1 MLENRGR
8 EGEPPLFL
16 LPGEERERERE
27 RAISTA
33 LQTSS
38 AVSFRSSPS
47 AFSFHK
53 LVRLDSDPME
63 RSIHRG
69 TISISPGSSVSVPCP
84 LPIIEGKGEVW
95 VLLNG
100 RSNHWLPSDRFVP
113 SCCLRFSE
121 SIHGY

>member
-69 TISISPGSSVSVPCP
+69 TISISPGSSQRSAFR
-84 LPIIEGKGEVW
+84 
-95 VLLNG
+95 VLSPSLRG
-100 RSNHWLPSDRFVP
+100 RGRFG
-113 SCCLRFSE
+113 FF
-121 SIHGY
+121 

>member
-16 LPGEERERERE
+16 LPGEERE

-69 TISISPGSSVSVPCP
+69 TISISPGSSQRSAFR
-84 LPIIEGKGEVW
+84 
-95 VLLNG
+95 VLSPSLRG
-100 RSNHWLPSDRFVP
+100 RGRFG
-113 SCCLRFSE
+113 FF
-121 SIHGY
+121 